1 MTGDDRA
8 LSRRLWLGGLLGAW
22 PAVLAAQHHAHH
34 AASATAPAALAFF
47 DASAAAEVEALASV
61 ILPSGATPGA
71 REAGAIY
78 FIDRALLT
86 FDRDKQ
92 PLYRDGLAALAKSRL
107 EHFPGSHSFAS
118 LDAAQQVALVHAIES
133 TLFFELVRFH
143 TLAGF
148 LADPSYGGNRN
159 LAGWRL
165 LGFDDSFH
173 FEPPFGYYD
182 AQEPNG

>member
-1 MTGDDRA
+1 MTGDDSVV
-8 LSRRLWLGGLLGAW
+8 SRRLWLRGLLAAW
-22 PAVLAAQHHAHH
+22 PAVLAAQQHAHH
-34 AASATAPAALAFF
+34 AAQSPAPASLAFF
-47 DASAAAEVEALASV
+47 DAPSAADVEALASV

-78 FIDRALLT
+78 FIDRALTT

-92 PLYRDGLAALAKSRL
+92 PLYHEGLAALEKTRL
-107 EHFPGSHSFAS
+107 ERFPGSRSFAS
-118 LDAAQQVALVHAIES
+118 LDAAQQTTLVQAIE
-133 TLFFELVRFH
+133 TTPFFDLVRFH

-148 LADPSYGGNRN
+148 LADGSYGGNRN

-165 LGFDDSFH
+165 LGIDDSFH